1 MENQADISIATP
13 PSTDQ
18 NLNINLIGPIASV
31 DWGTVCDSRDLVK
44 TKEGLTCR
52 NVVDEYE
59 DSFVLINFGVSSW
72 HEYLIPK
79 STVEGYDDKLLSGRP
94 GRFRIDVT
102 GRLPECCYLAEI
114 NISPLIF
121 P

>member
-18 NLNINLIGPIASV
+18 NLNINLIGPIVSI
-31 DWGTVCDSRDLVK
+31 DWSTVCDSRALVK
-44 TKEGLTCR
+44 TKEGLTCG

-79 STVEGYDDKLLSGRP
+79 STVEGYDGKLLSLNIAR
-94 GRFRIDVT
+94 
-102 GRLPECCYLAEI
+102 EI
-114 NISPLIF
+114 LTSYAY
-121 P
+121 

>member
-18 NLNINLIGPIASV
+18 NLNVKLIGPIVSI
-31 DWGTVCDSRDLVK
+31 DWGTVCDCRALVK
-44 TKEGLTCR
+44 TKEGLTCG

-79 STVEGYDDKLLSGRP
+79 STVEGYDGKLLSLNIGR
-94 GRFRIDVT
+94 
-102 GRLPECCYLAEI
+102 EI
-114 NISPLIF
+114 LTSYAY
-121 P
+121 